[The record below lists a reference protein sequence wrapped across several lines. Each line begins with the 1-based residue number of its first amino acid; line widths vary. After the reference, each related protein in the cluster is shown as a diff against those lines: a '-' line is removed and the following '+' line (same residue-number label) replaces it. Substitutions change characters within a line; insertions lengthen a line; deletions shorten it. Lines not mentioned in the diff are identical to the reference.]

1 MAIRGACTVPLWLVC
16 VVPIALPMKPP
27 QRPMKQH
34 CWIAGAVGV
43 VVAGVVVVDVVV
55 VWVVPWESIPAAWF
69 GFALAPRAALR
80 PNVVRHDL
88 VRWPTRTPRA
98 TGRRSG

>member
-1 MAIRGACTVPLWLVC
+1 
-16 VVPIALPMKPP
+16 
-27 QRPMKQH
+27 MKQY
-34 CWIAGAVGV
+34 CWIAGVVGV
-43 VVAGVVVVDVVV
+43 VVAGVVVVAVDVVV
-55 VWVVPWESIPAAWF
+55 VGVVPWESIPAAWF

-80 PNVVRHDL
+80 PNVVRRDL